1 MVIDILGT
9 PYTIEEHLE
18 SEDELLQDSD
28 GYCDWTIKKIV
39 VVKDMNGNLGDLQE
53 YKKKVLRHEIV
64 HAFLKES
71 GLVECSGMVE
81 CWAMNE
87 TMVDWIA
94 CQGLKIHKAWLD
106 GGAI

>member
-1 MVIDILGT
+1 MIVDILGT
-9 PYTIEEHLE
+9 SYTIEEHLE
-18 SEDELLQDSD
+18 SEDELLTDCD
-28 GYCDWTIKKIV
+28 GYCDWTTKTIV
-39 VVKDMNGNLGDLQE
+39 VVKDMNGNLGDMQA

-71 GLVECSGMVE
+71 GLFECSGAVE
-81 CWAMNE
+81 SWAMNE

-94 CQGLKIHKAWLD
+94 QQGLKLYKAWSD